1 MRNGQEKE
9 VSNPVEFP
17 EPGDVGTG
25 SAANVRAI
33 LEPVINATIIVPE
46 GE

>member
-17 EPGDVGTG
+17 EPGDVGMG
-25 SAANVRAI
+25 SAANVREI